1 MGICPRPLDE
11 LAKMF
16 YIGYIVSIKTGVQM
30 NNKKKSKIWKLSD
43 DELQSL
49 LNESNSFSEVLI
61 KLNMDP
67 KTGNRK
73 TLRLRLNASNFDFTL
88 ININRNKLKSQ
99 RASQNLKN
107 IKIPTEKILVENS
120 TYSGNREL
128 KIRLISEGLKEYKCN
143 ICTLQNMWNNKPL
156 SLQLDHINGINN
168 DNRIENLRFLC
179 PNCHSQTD
187 TFSGRR
193 QKKIT
198 KCIDCNKVINK
209 KSTRCVRCANNLKNQ
224 IQRKFQ
230 VSKEELVNLIKQ
242 YPMTKVGEILGV
254 SDNAVRKR
262 CRLLDVD
269 YKAIGR

>member
-1 MGICPRPLDE
+1 
-11 LAKMF
+11 
-16 YIGYIVSIKTGVQM
+16 M

-43 DELQSL
+43 GELQSM

-73 TLRLRLNASNFDFTL
+73 TLRLRLNASNFDFNL

-99 RASQNLKN
+99 RTSQNLKN

-120 TYSGNREL
+120 TYASNKNL
-128 KIRLISEGLKEYKCN
+128 KIRLIREGLKEYKCN
-143 ICTLQNMWNNKPL
+143 ICNLQNMWNNKPL
-156 SLQLDHINGINN
+156 ILQLDHINGINN

-187 TFSGRR
+187 TFSGRHR
-193 QKKIT
+193 KKII
-198 KCIDCNKVINK
+198 KCVDCNKIIGK
-209 KSTRCVRCANNLKNQ
+209 KSTRCVSCANNLKNQ
-224 IQRKFQ
+224 TQRKFEIL
-230 VSKEELVNLIKQ
+230 KEELVNLIKQ
-242 YPMTKVGEILGV
+242 YPMTKVGELLGV

-262 CRLLDVD
+262 CRLLDVN
-269 YKAIGR
+269 YKSIRR